1 MKYRPVTKNIQ
12 ITAMMPIKHEVNVM
26 NDYKLQIHHD
36 EHAKD
41 LYREAENERLAR
53 SIRHQRNGVLKNA
66 RKALIS
72 ARQNLLNRD

>member
-1 MKYRPVTKNIQ
+1 
-12 ITAMMPIKHEVNVM
+12 M